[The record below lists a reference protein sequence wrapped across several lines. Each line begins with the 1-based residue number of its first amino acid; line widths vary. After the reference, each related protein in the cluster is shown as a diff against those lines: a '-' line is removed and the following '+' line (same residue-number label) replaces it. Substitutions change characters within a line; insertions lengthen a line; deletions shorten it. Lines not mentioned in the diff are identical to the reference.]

1 MKNEYSAVAFS
12 LYSQLC
18 KSMSDLENTNLL
30 VEDGEERLDG
40 VLQRLRALARLVLRH
55 LVPGRH
61 PLAQD
66 RELSGGSLVSG
77 RGGRGW
83 GHYHG
88 AV

>member
-1 MKNEYSAVAFS
+1 MSIVQVAFS

-55 LVPGRH
+55 LVAGRH

-66 RELSGGSLVSG
+66 RELGGGSLVSG